1 MPGLDRALIC
11 GSVDLQIASPAKEVL
26 QNSSTLILQD
36 TGCDIAAVIEA
47 RHFQKVDHASRSAA
61 RWICATENHALDS
74 CVHECTCAHRA
85 WLLGDVNIA
94 PRQPPVPYGCLS
106 LCQHQHFGVRSSV
119 FQ

>member
-1 MPGLDRALIC
+1 M
-11 GSVDLQIASPAKEVL
+11 QIASPAKEVL

-47 RHFQKVDHASRSAA
+47 RHFQKVDHASRSAG
-61 RWICATENHALDS
+61 RWICATENHTLDS
-74 CVHECTCAHRA
+74 CMHERTCAHRA

-94 PRQPPVPYGCLS
+94 PCQPPVPYGCLS
-106 LCQHQHFGVRSSV
+106 LCQHQHFGVCSSV